1 MKLER
6 LIKRISRLE
15 AAVNPEPEEIVCII
29 LPCKVPIGDGVDEP
43 EETSYRY
50 GNKVIKVCF
59 KVPEEEGESHE
70 ANANSQT
77 P

>member
-6 LIKRISRLE
+6 LIKRINRLE
-15 AAVNPEPEEIVCII
+15 AVANPGPEETLCII
-29 LPCKVPIGDGVDEP
+29 LSCKVPIGDGVDEP
-43 EETSYRY
+43 EEVSYRY
-50 GNKVIKVCF
+50 GNKLIKLCF
-59 KVPEEEGESHE
+59 EDPEEGGKHE